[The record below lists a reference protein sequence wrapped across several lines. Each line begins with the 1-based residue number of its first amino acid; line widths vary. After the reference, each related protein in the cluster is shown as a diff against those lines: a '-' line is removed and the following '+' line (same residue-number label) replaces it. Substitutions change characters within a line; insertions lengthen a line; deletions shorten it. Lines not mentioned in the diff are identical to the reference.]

1 MLTGS
6 ELWRITSGKTKTR
19 VAAIQLESQLG
30 KTERNR
36 SRAVELLNEAGQN
49 GTKLA
54 VLPELSTTG
63 FSVGEDFAKMAEPIP
78 GETTSILGKVA
89 KKYDM
94 YLVCG
99 LPERANIPG
108 VIYNSVVLI
117 GPRGSV
123 LGKFRKLHVTLYL
136 HTTDFLDEEREIFR
150 PGNELP
156 VFKTELGNVGMLI
169 CQDGDYPEPYRV
181 LVLKGA
187 EIVTV
192 SVNTPRG
199 FEEMWWKLYCA
210 HAYMNGCF
218 IIASNKVGDE
228 HYTFEG
234 KEYVASFFGGSY
246 VAGPLGQI
254 LAKGGDKEEIV
265 YAEIDPSEVS
275 SARWSTKLLRD
286 YRPELYG
293 TLSGTGN

>member
-1 MLTGS
+1 VV
-6 ELWRITSGKTKTR
+6 WKITQGEKTVR

-30 KTERNR
+30 KVERNR
-36 SRAVELLNEAGQN
+36 SRIVEMLNEAAGQ

-63 FSVGEDFAKMAEPIP
+63 FCLGEDFAKIAESIP
-78 GETTSILGKVA
+78 GETTDLLAQIA
-89 KKYDM
+89 KSHQM
-94 YLVCG
+94 HVVCG
-99 LPERANIPG
+99 LPERGEIPG
-108 VIYNSVVLI
+108 VIYNAVALI
-117 GPRGSV
+117 DANGRV
-123 LGKFRKLHVTLYL
+123 AGKFRKLHVTLYL
-136 HTTDFLDEEREIFR
+136 HTTDFADEEREIFR

-156 VFKTELGNVGMLI
+156 VFKTELGNLGMLI

-199 FEEMWWKLYCA
+199 FEEMWWKMYCA

-218 IIASNKVGDE
+218 VIVCNKVGDE

-234 KEYVASFFGGSY
+234 KENVASFFGGSY
-246 VAGPLGQI
+246 VAGPLGEI
-254 LAKGGDKEEIV
+254 ISKGGDKEEIV
-265 YAEIDPSEVS
+265 YADIDPGEVAR
-275 SARWSTKLLRD
+275 ARWSTKLLRD

-293 TLSGTGN
+293 LISEAGR

>member
-1 MLTGS
+1 MQG
-6 ELWRITSGKTKTR
+6 EKKTK
-19 VAAIQLESQLG
+19 VAAIQLESKLG
-30 KTERNR
+30 DLKRNR
-36 SRAVELLNEAGQN
+36 SRAAEMLNEAGQQ
-49 GTKLA
+49 GAKLA
-54 VLPELSTTG
+54 VLPELSFTG
-63 FSVGEDFAKMAEPIP
+63 FSLGEEFAKIAEPVP
-78 GETTSILGKVA
+78 GETTNLIAEVA
-89 KKYDM
+89 EKYGM
-94 YLVCG
+94 YVVCG
-99 LPERANIPG
+99 VPERGTIPG
-108 VIYNSVVLI
+108 VIYNSAVLI
-117 GPRGSV
+117 DPKGSV
-123 LGKFRKLHVTLYL
+123 AGKFRKLHVTLYL

-156 VFKTELGNVGMLI
+156 VFKTDLGNLGMLI

-192 SVNTPRG
+192 PVNTPRG

-218 IIASNKVGDE
+218 VIACNKVGDE

-254 LAKGGDKEEIV
+254 LAKGGDKEEVV
-265 YAEIDPSEVS
+265 YADIDPSEVF

-293 TLSGTGN
+293 SLSGTGN